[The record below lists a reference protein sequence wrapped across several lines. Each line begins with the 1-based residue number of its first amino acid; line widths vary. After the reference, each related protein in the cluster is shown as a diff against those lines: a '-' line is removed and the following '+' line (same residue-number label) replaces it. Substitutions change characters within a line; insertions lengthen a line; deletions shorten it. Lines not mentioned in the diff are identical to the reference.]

1 MFKEKMVTPAI
12 PERVYALCKIVEK
25 KPITNSA
32 LKDKME
38 PDFLKNGDTL
48 YYGDYRRAAEEL
60 GLIIVSDNLISLGV
74 ESKVLN
80 SIDSMRAYIN
90 MKLEA
95 FNDGQFYAVT
105 RVFFNMGNE
114 VLNGEKNVAAMG
126 PMFSQKTDRPV
137 DAMAMHAW
145 RFWVSFLGFGYLQ
158 NMFFIPNAN
167 TFLRDIISGSALEKG
182 KRYSTTDFVEAIR
195 PYCNIVIDPDPTNR
209 KFNYGVS
216 NGLRTLHDADFIKME
231 HIMDQKD
238 LWNLYPMNA
247 HPLSTTIT
255 NITICK

>member
-1 MFKEKMVTPAI
+1 MVTPAI

-32 LKDKME
+32 LKDRME
-38 PDFLKNGDTL
+38 PDYLGNGGTP
-48 YYGDYRRAAEEL
+48 YYGDYRSAAEEL
-60 GLIIVSDNLISLGV
+60 GLITISDDLISLGV
-74 ESKVLN
+74 EPKVLN
-80 SIDSMRAYIN
+80 SIDDMRAYIN

-95 FNDGQFYAVT
+95 FNQGQFYAVT
-105 RVFFNMGNE
+105 RVFFDMGKE
-114 VLNGEKNVAAMG
+114 VLNGEKNVADMG
-126 PMFSQKTDRPV
+126 PMFSQKTGRPV
-137 DAMAMHAW
+137 DAMAMRAW

-158 NMFFIPNAN
+158 DMFFIPNTN
-167 TFLRDIISGSALEKG
+167 TFLRDIISRSALEKD
-182 KRYSTTDFVEAIR
+182 KRYSITEFVEAIR

-209 KFNYGVS
+209 KFSYGVS
-216 NGLRTLHDADFIKME
+216 NGLRTLHDAEFIKME

-247 HPLSTTIT
+247 HPLKPTVT